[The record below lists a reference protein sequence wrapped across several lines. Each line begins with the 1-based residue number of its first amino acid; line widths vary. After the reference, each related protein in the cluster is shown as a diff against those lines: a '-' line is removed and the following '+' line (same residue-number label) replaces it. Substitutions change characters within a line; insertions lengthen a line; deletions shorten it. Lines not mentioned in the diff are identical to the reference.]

1 MNYDCLR
8 SLLYQFYIILNLVDW
23 RYEMGKSAKQLLEE
37 AKSSINVISVE
48 EATRLV
54 GDESIVFVDVR
65 DANSIETV
73 IPGAIS
79 VPRGMLEFH
88 ADPEFE
94 AFHKPELDP
103 SKHIVFTCGAGGQA
117 ALSGKTLKEMGFE
130 NISSIDGGMGAW
142 EEANGPTEEFKG

>member
-1 MNYDCLR
+1 
-8 SLLYQFYIILNLVDW
+8 
-23 RYEMGKSAKQLLEE
+23 MGKGAMQLLEE

-48 EATRLV
+48 EATKLI
-54 GDESIVFVDVR
+54 GDESVVFVDVR
-65 DANSIETV
+65 DTDSIETV
-73 IPGAIS
+73 IPGAIN